1 MQSLRVAFLLS
12 VAAGVALAQAPGPQ
26 PGEEHRKLMSL
37 AGTWKG
43 DGDLYA
49 TPLSA
54 AGKLTL
60 TNACTVYPGG
70 YNLVCDLTGTFA
82 GQPYRELQVLGY
94 DQEARRYTWY
104 DIDSTGINSLGYGS
118 FENSTWTFVFN
129 LKADGTPVQLKI
141 MLTLLSATTAKA
153 AAEVSVDG
161 GPSVRMQDVNLQKV
175 E

>member
-1 MQSLRVAFLLS
+1 MRSLRVAVLLS
-12 VAAGVALAQAPGPQ
+12 VAAGVALAQAPAPR
-26 PGEEHRKLMSL
+26 PGEEHQKLMSL

-54 AGKLTL
+54 AGKLSL

-94 DQEARRYTWY
+94 DPETRRYTWY

-153 AAEVSVDG
+153 KAEVSVGDG
-161 GPSVRMQDVNLQKV
+161 PFVRMQDANLEKV
-175 E
+175 D